1 MQLTDNGEKVFFF
14 LMKLCIVISNENRFY
29 IMQNTGFSLPTT
41 VYWSTWPHCEG
52 KFHILGMCDI
62 LRRSGD
68 TSTNVWK
75 CELKEVYLN
84 LIKVYGQ
91 SLQNI
96 LEIPIYIPK

>member
-1 MQLTDNGEKVFFF
+1 
-14 LMKLCIVISNENRFY
+14 MKTEFILCKTEDLAYRPQCIGQHGHNVRFH
-29 IMQNTGFSLPTT
+29 
-41 VYWSTWPHCEG
+41 V
-52 KFHILGMCDI
+52 LGMCDI

-68 TSTNVWK
+68 TSSNVVWK

-96 LEIPIYIPK
+96 LEIPNVYSKMKTLLVMIHNN